1 MASNTAFQRI
11 WLPGFL
17 FQSVII
23 GGGYAT
29 GRELVEFFL
38 TAGPLGG
45 LLGMTTAALG
55 FSLIT
60 AISFEVA
67 RRFHSYNYRS
77 FFQRLLGRGW
87 FLFEIAYLILAV
99 LVLAVIGAAAGEIV
113 KQHLGMA
120 GTVGTVSL
128 MVLIGVLVFW
138 GTALIERVF
147 AGWSFVLYATYAVI
161 VLAVLFQHGDRL
173 PAAFAVESGGWS
185 WLGGSLKYVGYS
197 MAVVP
202 MILFCARHMETRK
215 DALLAG
221 ALSGPIAMLPAALF
235 YLAMVTS
242 YPQILQEP
250 VPADYI
256 MRELQWPMIQTVF
269 YVVIFG
275 TFVET
280 GTACIHAVNER
291 ISAVYQEKK
300 QLMPRWLRPGVAAV
314 ALVVSIFLAGK
325 MGVIDLIARGYGT
338 LSWAFLA
345 IYLVPLLTIGV
356 YLILRK
362 ERVAPGTLHQ
372 ATADE
377 GTTIKRG
384 N

>member
-1 MASNTAFQRI
+1 MSKNSTFQRI
-11 WLPGFL
+11 WLPGFI

-45 LLGMTTAALG
+45 LLAMIVAAIG

-60 AISFEVA
+60 AVSFELA
-67 RRFHSYNYRS
+67 RRYRSYNYRS

-87 FLFEIAYLILAV
+87 FLFEIAYLLLVV

-113 KQHLGMA
+113 KEHLGLVA
-120 GTVGTVSL
+120 TVGTVSL
-128 MVLIGVLVFW
+128 MVFIGILVFW
-138 GTALIERVF
+138 GTALIERIF
-147 AGWSFVLYATYAVI
+147 AGWSIVLYLTYGVI
-161 VLAVLFQHGDRL
+161 VVVVLLQHGDRL
-173 PAAFAVESGGWS
+173 PGAFATGTPGWS

-202 MILFCARHMETRK
+202 MILFCARHMESRR

-221 ALSGPIAMLPAALF
+221 MLSGPIAMLPAVLF

-242 YPQILQEP
+242 YPQILEAP

-256 MRELQWPMIQTVF
+256 MRELQWPVLQTIF
-269 YVVIFG
+269 YIVIFG

-291 ISAVYQEKK
+291 ISSVFEEKRK
-300 QLMPRWLRPGVAAV
+300 LMPRWLRPIIAV
-314 ALVVSIFLAGK
+314 IGLIVSIYLAGRI
-325 MGVIDLIARGYGT
+325 GVIDLIASGYGS
-338 LSWAFLA
+338 LSWAFMA
-345 IYLVPLLTIGV
+345 IYLLPLFTLGI
-356 YLILRK
+356 YLILRR
-362 ERVAPGTLHQ
+362 EDGVT
-372 ATADE
+372 
-377 GTTIKRG
+377 
-384 N
+384 